1 MVLPMN
7 SQSQENMR
15 LVLAETKQTRG
26 TGAGECVYQEVGT
39 VLPLRGMQ
47 GRMLVAEGLLMS

>member
-1 MVLPMN
+1 MN